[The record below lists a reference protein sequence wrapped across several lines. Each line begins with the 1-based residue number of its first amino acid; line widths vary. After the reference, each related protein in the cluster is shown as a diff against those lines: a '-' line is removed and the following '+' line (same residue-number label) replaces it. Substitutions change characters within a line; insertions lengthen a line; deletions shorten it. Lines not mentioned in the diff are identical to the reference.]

1 MAPGTDDATVKKLTE
16 ELKDAAGHGKPNDV
30 RMGF

>member
-1 MAPGTDDATVKKLTE
+1 MAPGTDEAAVKKLTD

-30 RMGF
+30 CMKS